1 VVIPVTEATGGA
13 AALLEELERMKS
25 QYGGQAAKRKLALL
39 QGLEN
44 RRLARAPEVLRFHEV
59 LCFLRG
65 YPDNPVVL
73 SQVERLLVDFDGRA
87 DLRRHRRALINSG
100 IAGTA
105 IHFSF
110 FWFTARWLA
119 RRWPERLSI
128 EWAQFRNKGKLVG
141 ILPLLVPYSE
151 TPALDELTLSAREW
165 VRRFKGPGE
174 SDAVFLVRL
183 FEGLRAGSFEQEKFY
198 EDLQIPI
205 RVAPGPDTPSRT
217 RAKYATPP
225 VVFQRRALSSERPD
239 LHRELRRPPL
249 AVRPLSPRDAQ
260 RLIDLA
266 REAMVTR
273 SRDLD
278 VFEHADRDD
287 VRLVDGGDGLQFAC
301 IGVLPE
307 RRLVLEAVYGFLTLK
322 NGIPIG
328 YALASALFGS
338 SEVMYNVFETYRG
351 AESASTYGRLLA
363 MVRHLFGSDSFTIDP
378 YQLGTGNPEALESGA
393 WWFYYKLGFRPHD
406 PGVRR
411 VLRAELARLR
421 KNPRHHSS
429 LASLRKLAARNMFFY
444 LRGPRSDI
452 LGGFSPGN
460 VGLRIARRDAERF
473 GSDREAG
480 VRICA
485 REAARLLGLRTRAG
499 FSPGQRLWWERWS
512 PLIMALPGVEHW
524 TAAEKRALIRVVRA
538 KGGRRESDFVSL
550 FDGHR
555 RLRQAVLRLAD
566 L

>member
-1 VVIPVTEATGGA
+1 
-13 AALLEELERMKS
+13 MKS
-25 QYGGQAAKRKLALL
+25 QYGGLAAERKLALL
-39 QGLEN
+39 QRLEN

-73 SQVERLLVDFDGRA
+73 SQVERLLADFDGRA

-174 SDAVFLVRL
+174 SDAVFLVRR
-183 FEGLRAGSFEQEKFY
+183 FQGLRAGSFELEKFY

-205 RVAPGPDTPSRT
+205 RLAPGPDTPSRT
-217 RAKYATPP
+217 RARYPTQP

-249 AVRPLSPRDAQ
+249 AVRPLPPREAQ
-260 RLIDLA
+260 KLIDLA

-287 VRLVDGGDGLQFAC
+287 VRLVDAGDGLQFAC

-322 NGIPIG
+322 NGVPIG

-338 SEVMYNVFETYRG
+338 SEVMYNVFDTYRG
-351 AESASTYGRLLA
+351 GESASTYGRLLA
-363 MVRHLFGSDSFTIDP
+363 IAAPVRLG
-378 YQLGTGNPEALESGA
+378 QLHHRPVPVGHRQPGGAGERGLVVLLQARFSPARPGGAPRAAGGAGTAAREPPAPLQPGYTQEVGGEEYVFLSAWAAERHSGWVLSGKRGA
-393 WWFYYKLGFRPHD
+393 ANCSPQRG
-406 PGVRR
+406 
-411 VLRAELARLR
+411 VLR
-421 KNPRHHSS
+421 
-429 LASLRKLAARNMFFY
+429 
-444 LRGPRSDI
+444 G
-452 LGGFSPGN
+452 
-460 VGLRIARRDAERF
+460 
-473 GSDREAG
+473 
-480 VRICA
+480 
-485 REAARLLGLRTRAG
+485 
-499 FSPGQRLWWERWS
+499 
-512 PLIMALPGVEHW
+512 
-524 TAAEKRALIRVVRA
+524 
-538 KGGRRESDFVSL
+538 
-550 FDGHR
+550 
-555 RLRQAVLRLAD
+555 
-566 L
+566 